1 MQGDVAVA
9 SSLPG
14 AWCGMGGE
22 GVAACGE
29 GWLVWVV
36 MGGSLGGALDFW
48 VATGGWEVREVG
60 RAGEWNVVWEFGR

>member
-1 MQGDVAVA
+1 MGVTMQGDVAVA

-48 VATGGWEVREVG
+48 VATGRWEER
-60 RAGEWNVVWEFGR
+60 R